1 MDTADIPRRK
11 WRFRLMNFLVYRLPV
26 QKKHLHNTLLLR
38 CDLARWRGATT
49 SGSGASVGPAS
60 VEDLRFIGSH
70 PESLPGVVYSRRIDR
85 GDTCYVMRRE
95 GEILGYNWVS
105 HTTAA
110 VMRGFDLE
118 IDFLELGPGERF
130 TYDFY
135 VYRELRGGGHG
146 GSLKRMLLGQ
156 LAAEGGEQVMSL
168 VDPENIPSLRVHHRL
183 GYVPIDVVYGYR
195 VGGWRRSWFGGSPD
209 SAELAEWMNRRIAS

>member
-1 MDTADIPRRK
+1 
-11 WRFRLMNFLVYRLPV
+11 MNFLVYRVPV

-38 CDLARWRGATT
+38 CELAGWRGART
-49 SGSGASVGPAS
+49 SGSDVIVSRAS
-60 VEDLRFIGSH
+60 VEDLDRIRSH
-70 PESLPGVVYSRRIDR
+70 PESLPDAVYSRRLDQ
-85 GDTCYVMRRE
+85 GDTCYVMHRQ

-105 HTTAA
+105 NTTAA

-118 IDFLELGPGERF
+118 IDFMNLGPGERF

-156 LAAEGGEQVMSL
+156 LAAEGSERVMSL
-168 VDPENIPSLRVHHRL
+168 VSPENIVSLRVHHRL
-183 GYVPIDVVYGYR
+183 GYVPVDMVYGYR
-195 VGGWRRSWFGGSPD
+195 VGHWRKSWFGGSPD
-209 SAELAEWMNRRIAS
+209 SGELEEWMHRRVLA